1 RLKDVFFL
9 LFVLFL
15 CFGFSCSSHLSLRT
29 YHIITKGLTWE
40 GAQQYCRENFQDLAT
55 FESMD
60 DVNSITEL
68 YDWSWIG
75 LHEYSKSWKTMSK
88 DINSWRWSL
97 TGEGSRTG
105 YYKWMDSEPDNHML
119 MEHCGKN
126 AYVHVSEVRSWYSA
140 LTYCRQHHIGF
151 PVIENSDQQKLV
163 HSAIPSYSDAPIWLG
178 LYRVPWVWSDGS
190 QSSYRNWKLYDWSWI
205 GLHEYSKSWKTM
217 SKDINSWRWSLTGEG
232 SRTGYYKWRD
242 SEPDNHMLMEHCVGM
257 KPGGNWFDTSC
268 QKEKRFV
275 CYDVRSWYSAL
286 TYCRQHHIGFPVIE
300 NSDQQKLVHSAI
312 PSYSDAPI
320 WLGLYRVPWVWSD
333 GSQSSYRNWSS
344 SKSENYKDEKFCV
357 SAKSNSEWSDFN
369 SALLRLGWTNV
380 HLQWK
385 SGPSQQQSLTSPE
398 YSPSC

>member
-1 RLKDVFFL
+1 KRLKDLFL

-15 CFGFSCSSHLSLRT
+15 CINAYVHVSEVRSWYSALTYCRQHHIGFPVIENSDQQKLVHSAIPSYSDAPIWLGLYRVPWVWSDGSQSSYRNWSSSKSENYKDEKFCVSAKSNSEWSDFNCSSDRPFICQQGDSESRWTCFGF
-29 YHIITKGLTWE
+29 GLTWE

-105 YYKWMDSEPDNHML
+105 YYKW
-119 MEHCGKN
+119 
-126 AYVHVSEVRSWYSA
+126 
-140 LTYCRQHHIGF
+140 
-151 PVIENSDQQKLV
+151 
-163 HSAIPSYSDAPIWLG
+163 
-178 LYRVPWVWSDGS
+178 
-190 QSSYRNWKLYDWSWI
+190 
-205 GLHEYSKSWKTM
+205 
-217 SKDINSWRWSLTGEG
+217 
-232 SRTGYYKWRD
+232 RD

-257 KPGGNWFDTSC
+257 KPGGYWFDDSC
-268 QKEKRFV
+268 QREKRFV

>member
-1 RLKDVFFL
+1 HTLEQETKRSFFA
-9 LFVLFL
+9 L
-15 CFGFSCSSHLSLRT
+15 CSLSFCSSHLSLRT

-75 LHEYSKSWKTMSK
+75 L
-88 DINSWRWSL
+88 
-97 TGEGSRTG
+97 
-105 YYKWMDSEPDNHML
+105 
-119 MEHCGKN
+119 
-126 AYVHVSEVRSWYSA
+126 
-140 LTYCRQHHIGF
+140 
-151 PVIENSDQQKLV
+151 
-163 HSAIPSYSDAPIWLG
+163 
-178 LYRVPWVWSDGS
+178 
-190 QSSYRNWKLYDWSWI
+190 
-205 GLHEYSKSWKTM
+205 
-217 SKDINSWRWSLTGEG
+217 KDINSWRWSLTGEG

-275 CYDVRSWYSAL
+275 CYDVVEGKNAYVHVSEVRSWYSAL

-357 SAKSNSEWSDFN
+357 SAKSNSECMDDVNSITELYDWSWIGLHEYSKSWKTMSKDIN
-369 SALLRLGWTNV
+369 SWRW
-380 HLQWK
+380 
-385 SGPSQQQSLTSPE
+385 SLTGEGSRTGYYKWRDSEPDNHMLME
-398 YSPSC
+398 HCVGMKPGGYWFDDSCQREKRFVCYDGKKMIIKS

>member
-1 RLKDVFFL
+1 MDRCVILM
-9 LFVLFL
+9 LFTSG
-15 CFGFSCSSHLSLRT
+15 FGFSCSSHLSLRT
-29 YHIITKGLTWE
+29 YHIISKGLTWE

-105 YYKWMDSEPDNHML
+105 YYKWRDSEPDNHML
-119 MEHCGKN
+119 MEHCVGMKPGGYWFDDSCQREKRFVCYDVVEGKN
-126 AYVHVSEVRSWYSA
+126 AYVYVSEVKSWYSA

-190 QSSYRNWKLYDWSWI
+190 QSSYRN
-205 GLHEYSKSWKTM
+205 
-217 SKDINSWRWSLTGEG
+217 
-232 SRTGYYKWRD
+232 
-242 SEPDNHMLMEHCVGM
+242 
-257 KPGGNWFDTSC
+257 F
-268 QKEKRFV
+268 
-275 CYDVRSWYSAL
+275 
-286 TYCRQHHIGFPVIE
+286 
-300 NSDQQKLVHSAI
+300 
-312 PSYSDAPI
+312 
-320 WLGLYRVPWVWSD
+320 
-333 GSQSSYRNWSS
+333 SS
-344 SKSENYKDEKFCV
+344 SKSENYKDEKLCV

-369 SALLRLGWTNV
+369 CSSVRPFICQQVSELTTLVSLRMESSADLSDSTINQQLLHQLGAALLRLGWTNV